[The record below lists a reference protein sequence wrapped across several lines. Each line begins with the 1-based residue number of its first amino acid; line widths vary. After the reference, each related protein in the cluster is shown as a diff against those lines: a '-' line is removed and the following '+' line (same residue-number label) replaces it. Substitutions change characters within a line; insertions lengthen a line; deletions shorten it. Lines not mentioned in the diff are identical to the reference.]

1 MELKCLL
8 AIWEFQN
15 QLSVSKQGKLQKQK
29 GFSLVETLIGIALLG
44 FLIPMLF
51 FSYAN
56 FTGMMLAERE
66 KIRVSHGGS
75 QFLNRFA
82 QELSQT
88 RALSKNSDASNIY
101 FSYYDPIR
109 DEVMKR
115 GYRLAANGT
124 GRKKLFQLVYNETS
138 KTWTEVSPYAYAL
151 PEEISLR
158 DHVDLDDSVE
168 FDYCL
173 ASDCTVAPER
183 AISVKLAGWEFYRT
197 NSSQASDVQHQLQL
211 PEIQFYLASALTGD
225 VLLSEEPRQLFSF
238 ALNDA
243 FGTGADGKM
252 MVLGREGK
260 ELSLPRFTAPT
271 GTGVTDVYTMASGY
285 SMAQDALVIN
295 PENGRVTWGEKS
307 GSNYAV
313 RTRAGSTQT
322 NLETG
327 TGSGNMAMKLDPASG
342 RVYWGFIDSNCRYSN
357 DGAAAAGVGAG
368 PECEN
373 DSMAIDSVN
382 SRLYAPNDTSGESSS
397 LYRFDGAVTTTD
409 TGRDVGKGAIIAD
422 GQRNRIFYGIRDAD
436 DIAPWTGQFVV
447 NTSGTPSTVL
457 STGKR
462 PGYLSSIL
470 NPSTGTVFFGD
481 YSAAGRFYK
490 WSPGDGT
497 ATDILGA
504 DEAYPGLHSVA
515 VHYATDRVYFG
526 SGNHFYTW
534 TSGGGL
540 TTIHTTSGA
549 YPGYFSTA
557 VDQNTGRVFFGEYKA
572 SGRFYTW
579 LPGDG
584 APTAIGPTMDYPGA
598 KSTVV
603 DQNTGRVFFGEGSS
617 SGEFNT
623 WLNGILTQIIPSAYF
638 PGYEAVEVDKN
649 TGRVYIGTSMTGSN
663 TNLYTWYNSTL
674 TNIVTG
680 TSAPGGKG
688 LQVDPTSGRV
698 WFDYGTTSERKIAY
712 WSNYATT
719 TSAST
724 VKKANPFGEP
734 ITQGTAIKY
743 SADTY
748 AASAQDLQG
757 NLYLVN
763 STDKTVE
770 KYAYDGSVGRYTKRS
785 SFDWSGY
792 AATVVAAAID
802 QSTNGITLLAQ
813 TAGGQW
819 QIQKY
824 ANRDTNG
831 GIAAPTSFS
840 LAAIGSPVIG
850 NPTGM
855 AINNRTG
862 DYLVI
867 DSGVAIDTVKRR
879 LFVVDGTSGGLEQ
892 TYLIDVSAANL
903 STNSVTESNFKVLY
917 NEKDNVLYL
926 TAPTLGNVYALS
938 LSQFT

>member
-1 MELKCLL
+1 M
-8 AIWEFQN
+8 
-15 QLSVSKQGKLQKQK
+15 SVYKQGNLKKHL

-88 RALSKNSDASNIY
+88 RSLSKNSDASNVY

-138 KTWTEVSPYAYAL
+138 KTWNEVTPYSYAL
-151 PEEISLR
+151 PEEISLP
-158 DHVDLDDSVE
+158 DSVE

-183 AISVKLAGWEFYRT
+183 AISVKLASWEFYRT
-197 NSSQASDVQHQLQL
+197 NSNQASDLKHQLQL
-211 PEIQFYLASALTGD
+211 PDIQFYLASALTGD

-238 ALNDA
+238 VLEDA

-285 SMAQDALVIN
+285 SLQQDAMVIN
-295 PENGRVTWGEKS
+295 PDNGRVTWGEKS
-307 GSNYAV
+307 GSSYAV
-313 RTRAGSTQT
+313 RTWKGGTRTD
-322 NLETG
+322 LETG
-327 TGSGNMAMKLDPASG
+327 TGSGNMAMKLDPAIG
-342 RVYWGFIDSNCRYSN
+342 RTYWGFIDSNCRYSN

-382 SRLYAPNDTSGESSS
+382 SRLYAPNDTSGESTS

-409 TGRDVGKGAIIAD
+409 TGRDVGKGAILVDA
-422 GQRNRIFYGIRDAD
+422 QRSRIFYGIRDTD
-436 DIAPWTGQFVV
+436 DAAAPWDGQFIV

-470 NPSTGTVFFGD
+470 NPSTGRVFFGD
-481 YSAAGRFYK
+481 YAGDGKFYT
-490 WSPGDGT
+490 WAPGDGS
-497 ATDILGA
+497 ATEILTTGVS
-504 DEAYPGLHSVA
+504 YPGLHSVA

-526 SGNHFYTW
+526 SGTNFYTW

-540 TTIHTTSGA
+540 TTIHTTSGD

-572 SGRFYTW
+572 SGNFYTW
-579 LPGDG
+579 KPGDG
-584 APTAIGPTMDYPGA
+584 APTAIVTGRSYPGA

-617 SGEFNT
+617 SGRFYT
-623 WLNGILTQIIPSAYF
+623 WLNSTLTTLLNSAYF

-649 TGRVYIGTSMTGSN
+649 TGRVYFGTSMTGSN
-663 TNLYTWYNSTL
+663 TSLYSWYDSTL
-674 TNIVTG
+674 TNVVTA

-698 WFDYGTTSERKIAY
+698 WFDYGTTSERKVAY

-719 TSAST
+719 VSAST
-724 VKKANPFGEP
+724 VKKANAFGEP

-840 LAAIGSPVIG
+840 LAAIGSPVMG

-862 DYLVI
+862 DYLI
-867 DSGVAIDTVKRR
+867 FDSGVAVDTVKRR
-879 LFVVDGTSGGLEQ
+879 LFVVDGASGGLEQ

-903 STNSVTESNFKVLY
+903 STNSTTETNFKVLY